1 MSDKLQFVDI
11 QLSRVVGFERCDK
24 LKFVGLRRIRMSV
37 EFRPRKMSEYLTSA
51 RRRKWL
57 ILLPTVAIGLAIA
70 YVVFRLPDIYESTTL
85 IVVTT
90 STLPNT
96 VVPTITEETLTRE
109 LTSIS
114 QVVTS
119 RSSLQ
124 PLMEKYDLY
133 KDERRRGE
141 PMELLI
147 DSMRKQ
153 IKVEVNTSNHEI
165 TNGFNI
171 TYRGRDPKST
181 QAVAAE
187 LASKYIDEQTKGTVN
202 AGTSAKQFIEEQVRQ
217 AREELDSIDTQRLTY
232 LQQNMN
238 NLPSQSQALVGRLTA
253 LHEGQKA
260 LISELGRSR
269 DMGSAYRSQLA
280 DITKSYDQEI
290 ALSAENTTDPKTTL
304 AWAELVRRRSE
315 YEGELQILLTNL
327 REKNPDV
334 VAKRHQIEDIKAQQ
348 DLMINDWKTKIEE
361 RKQKLIQ
368 LSDPRILSLKTQI
381 AMMDSDTQRQQKMLD
396 ETNKQ
401 IAELDARINAIPNA
415 EVGIEAIDREYQT
428 KKLNYDSLL
437 AQQQKVVMGAD
448 AAKDQQGGGIQV
460 VDPANLPALPVAP
473 KRAVLTA
480 VGFGIGLA
488 LGLLFAGG
496 IEVRRL
502 FTIQTT
508 EDAKH
513 YTNLPVLATIPELLT
528 PAEARAIPRR
538 RVFAMAASIAFAVV
552 AIPTLAFVLRLTHVF
567 EKFLM

>member
-1 MSDKLQFVDI
+1 
-11 QLSRVVGFERCDK
+11 
-24 LKFVGLRRIRMSV
+24 MSV
-37 EFRPRKMSEYLTSA
+37 EFRPRKIGEYFDIG
-51 RRRKWL
+51 RRRKWI
-57 ILLPTVAIGLAIA
+57 ILLPTIAVGLAIA
-70 YVVFRLPDIYESTTL
+70 YVVYRLPDIYESTTL

-133 KDERRRGE
+133 KDERLRGE

-171 TYRGRDPKST
+171 TYRGRDSKST

-187 LASKYIDEQTKGTVN
+187 LAGKYIDEQTKGTVN

-217 AREELDSIDTQRLTY
+217 AKEELDSIDTRRLTY

-269 DMGSAYRSQLA
+269 DLGAAYRSQLA

-290 ALSAENTTDPKTTL
+290 VLSAENTTDPKTTL

-315 YEGELQILLTNL
+315 YEGELQNLLTTL

-334 VAKRHQIEDIKAQQ
+334 VARRKQIEDIKAQQ
-348 DLMINDWKTKIEE
+348 DQMINDWKDKIED
-361 RKQKLIQ
+361 RKKKLIQ

-381 AMMDSDTQRQQKMLD
+381 AMMDSDNERQQKLLD

-428 KKLNYDSLL
+428 KKLNYDNLL

-460 VDPANLPALPVAP
+460 IDPANLPERPVAP
-473 KRAVLTA
+473 KRLALTA

-488 LGLLFAGG
+488 LGLLLALG

-502 FTIQTT
+502 FTIQTA

-538 RVFAMAASIAFAVV
+538 RVFAMAASIAFAIV

>member
-1 MSDKLQFVDI
+1 
-11 QLSRVVGFERCDK
+11 
-24 LKFVGLRRIRMSV
+24 MSV
-37 EFRPRKMSEYLTSA
+37 EFRPRKIGEYFDIV

-57 ILLPTVAIGLAIA
+57 ILLPAIAVGLAIS
-70 YVVFRLPDIYESTTL
+70 YVVYRLPDIYESTTL

-133 KDERRRGE
+133 KDERLRGE

-187 LASKYIDEQTKGTVN
+187 LASKYINEQTKGTVN

-217 AREELDSIDTQRLTY
+217 AKEELDSIDTQRLTY

-269 DMGSAYRSQLA
+269 DMGAAYRSQLA

-315 YEGELQILLTNL
+315 YEGELQNLLTML

-334 VAKRHQIEDIKAQQ
+334 VAKRKQIEDIKGQQ

-381 AMMDSDTQRQQKMLD
+381 AMMDSDTERQQKMLD
-396 ETNKQ
+396 DTNKQ

-428 KKLNYDSLL
+428 KKLNYDNLL

-460 VDPANLPALPVAP
+460 VDPANLPERPVAP

-480 VGFGIGLA
+480 AGFGIGLA

-528 PAEARAIPRR
+528 PLEARAIPRR
-538 RVFAMAASIAFAVV
+538 KVFAMAASIAFAIV

>member
-1 MSDKLQFVDI
+1 MAD
-11 QLSRVVGFERCDK
+11 
-24 LKFVGLRRIRMSV
+24 
-37 EFRPRKMSEYLTSA
+37 FRPRKIGEYFDIV
-51 RRRKWL
+51 RKRKWM
-57 ILLPTVAIGLAIA
+57 ILLPTLAVGLAIA
-70 YVVFRLPDIYESTTL
+70 YVVYRLPDTFESTTL
-85 IVVTT
+85 IVVKT
-90 STLPNT
+90 STLPNS

-133 KDERRRGE
+133 KEERRRGE

-187 LASKYIDEQTKGTVN
+187 LASRYVDEQTKGASA

-217 AREELDSIDTQRLTY
+217 AKEELDAIDTQRLKY
-232 LQQNMN
+232 LQENMN

-260 LISELGRSR
+260 IIAEVGRSR
-269 DMGSAYRSQLA
+269 DLAAAYRSQLA

-290 ALSAENTTDPKTTL
+290 ILSAENTTDPKTTL

-315 YEGELQILLTNL
+315 FEGELQMMLTQL
-327 REKNPDV
+327 KEKNPDV
-334 VAKRHQIEDIKAQQ
+334 IAKRKQIADIKSQQ
-348 DLMINDWKTKIEE
+348 DLMIQDWKDKIEE
-361 RKQKLIQ
+361 RKQKLQQ
-368 LSDPRILSLKTQI
+368 LSDPRIVSLKTQI
-381 AMMDSDTQRQQKMLD
+381 STLDGDVERQQKLLD

-401 IAELDARINAIPNA
+401 IAELDGRINAIPNA

-428 KKLNYDSLL
+428 KKANYDNLL
-437 AQQQKVVMGAD
+437 MQQQKVVIGAD
-448 AAKDQQGGGIQV
+448 AVKDQQGSGIQV
-460 VDPANLPALPVAP
+460 VDPANLPERPVAP
-473 KRAVLTA
+473 KRFMLTA
-480 VGFGIGLA
+480 GGFAIGLA
-488 LGLLFAGG
+488 MGLLLAIALEF
-496 IEVRRL
+496 RRL
-502 FTIQTT
+502 FTFQTR

-528 PAEARAIPRR
+528 PAEALAIPRR
-538 RVFAMAASIAFAVV
+538 RTLVMAASV
-552 AIPTLAFVLRLTHVF
+552 ALAIVSVPALAFILTMTHLF
-567 EKFLM
+567 DKFLT

>member
-1 MSDKLQFVDI
+1 
-11 QLSRVVGFERCDK
+11 
-24 LKFVGLRRIRMSV
+24 MSV
-37 EFRPRKMSEYLTSA
+37 EFRPRKIGEYFDIV
-51 RRRKWL
+51 RKRKWL
-57 ILLPTVAIGLAIA
+57 ILLPTIAVGLAIS
-70 YVVFRLPDIYESTTL
+70 YVVYRLPDIYESTTL

-90 STLPNT
+90 STLPNS

-124 PLMEKYDLY
+124 PLLEKYDLY

-217 AREELDSIDTQRLTY
+217 AKEELDSIDTQRLTY

-315 YEGELQILLTNL
+315 YEGELQNLLTTL
-327 REKNPDV
+327 REKNPDI
-334 VAKRHQIEDIKAQQ
+334 VAKRKQIEDIKAQQ

-381 AMMDSDTQRQQKMLD
+381 AMMDSDTERQQKMLD
-396 ETNKQ
+396 DTNKQ

-428 KKLNYDSLL
+428 KKLNYDNLL

-460 VDPANLPALPVAP
+460 VDPANLPERPVAP
-473 KRAVLTA
+473 KRGALTA
-480 VGFGIGLA
+480 AGFGIGLA
-488 LGLLFAGG
+488 LGLLLAVGF
-496 IEVRRL
+496 EVRRL

-513 YTNLPVLATIPELLT
+513 YTNLPVLASIPELLT

-538 RVFAMAASIAFAVV
+538 KVFAMAASVAFAIV
-552 AIPTLAFVLRLTHVF
+552 AIPTLAFVLRLTHIF
-567 EKFLM
+567 EKFLL

>member
-1 MSDKLQFVDI
+1 
-11 QLSRVVGFERCDK
+11 
-24 LKFVGLRRIRMSV
+24 MSV
-37 EFRPRKMSEYLTSA
+37 EFRPRKIGEYFDIV
-51 RRRKWL
+51 RKRKWL
-57 ILLPTVAIGLAIA
+57 ILLPTIAVGLAIS
-70 YVVFRLPDIYESTTL
+70 YVVYRLPDIYESTTL

-217 AREELDSIDTQRLTY
+217 AKEELDSIDTQRLTY

-280 DITKSYDQEI
+280 DITKSYEQEI

-315 YEGELQILLTNL
+315 YEGELQNLLTTL
-327 REKNPDV
+327 REKNPDI

-381 AMMDSDTQRQQKMLD
+381 AMMDSDTERQQKMLD

-401 IAELDARINAIPNA
+401 ITELDARINAIPNA

-428 KKLNYDSLL
+428 KKLNYDNLL

-460 VDPANLPALPVAP
+460 VDPANLPERPVAP

-480 VGFGIGLA
+480 AGFGIGLA
-488 LGLLFAGG
+488 LGLLLAVGF
-496 IEVRRL
+496 ELRRL

-528 PAEARAIPRR
+528 PVEARAIPRR
-538 RVFAMAASIAFAVV
+538 KVVAMAASVAFAIV
-552 AIPTLAFVLRLTHVF
+552 AIPALAFVLRLTHIF

>member
-1 MSDKLQFVDI
+1 
-11 QLSRVVGFERCDK
+11 
-24 LKFVGLRRIRMSV
+24 MSV
-37 EFRPRKMSEYLTSA
+37 EFRPRKLGEYAQIL
-51 RRRKWL
+51 RKRKWL
-57 ILLPTVAIGLAIA
+57 ILLPTIVIGLAIS
-70 YVVFRLPDIYESTTL
+70 YVVFRLPDMYESVTL
-85 IVVTT
+85 IVVKP
-90 STLPNT
+90 STLPNS

-133 KDERRRGE
+133 KEERLRGE

-153 IKVEVNTSNHEI
+153 IKVEVNTSRNDI

-171 TYRGRDPKST
+171 TYRGRDPKTT

-187 LASKYIDEQTKGTVN
+187 LASKYIDEQTKGTIN

-217 AREELDSIDTQRLTY
+217 SKEELDAIDTQRLTY

-260 LISELGRSR
+260 MIAELGRSR
-269 DMGSAYRSQLA
+269 DLGAAYRSQLA

-290 ALSAENTTDPKTTL
+290 AMAAENTTDPKTTM
-304 AWAELVRRRSE
+304 AWANLANRRSE
-315 YEGELQILLTNL
+315 LEAELQNLLTQYK
-327 REKNPDV
+327 EKHPDV
-334 VAKRHQIEDIKAQQ
+334 VAKKLQLESVKRDQ
-348 DLMINDWKTKIEE
+348 DQMIAEWKTRIEE
-361 RKQKLIQ
+361 RRQKLVQ
-368 LSDPRILSLKTQI
+368 LTDPRILTLKTQI
-381 AMMDSDTQRQQKMLD
+381 TMVDSDMDRQQKLLN
-396 ETNKQ
+396 ETSRQ

-415 EVGIEAIDREYQT
+415 EVGLEAIDREYQT
-428 KKLNYDSLL
+428 KKLNYDNLL
-437 AQQQKVVMGAD
+437 AQQQKIVVGAD

-460 VDPANLPALPVAP
+460 VDPANLPESPVAP
-473 KRAVLTA
+473 KRFMLTVA
-480 VGFGIGLA
+480 GFGIGIV
-488 LGLLFAGG
+488 LGLLLAVAF
-496 IEVRRL
+496 ELRRL
-502 FTIQTT
+502 FTIQTA

-513 YTNLPVLATIPELLT
+513 YTSLPLLASIPELMT

-538 RVFAMAASIAFAVV
+538 QKLAMAAGLAIAFVAVP
-552 AIPTLAFVLRLTHVF
+552 ALAFVLRLTHVF
-567 EKFLM
+567 DKFLL

>member
-1 MSDKLQFVDI
+1 
-11 QLSRVVGFERCDK
+11 
-24 LKFVGLRRIRMSV
+24 MSV
-37 EFRPRKMSEYLTSA
+37 EFRPRKIGEYFDIV
-51 RRRKWL
+51 RKRKWL
-57 ILLPTVAIGLAIA
+57 ILLPTIAVGLAIS
-70 YVVFRLPDIYESTTL
+70 YVVYRLPDIYESTTL

-217 AREELDSIDTQRLTY
+217 AKEELDAIDTQRLTY

-280 DITKSYDQEI
+280 DITKSYEQEI

-315 YEGELQILLTNL
+315 YEGELQNLLTTL
-327 REKNPDV
+327 REKNPDII
-334 VAKRHQIEDIKAQQ
+334 AKRHQIEDIKAQQ

-381 AMMDSDTQRQQKMLD
+381 AMMDSDTERQQKMLD
-396 ETNKQ
+396 DTNRQ
-401 IAELDARINAIPNA
+401 IAELDTRINAIPNA

-428 KKLNYDSLL
+428 KKLNYDNLL

-460 VDPANLPALPVAP
+460 VDPANLPERPVAP

-480 VGFGIGLA
+480 AGFGIGLA
-488 LGLLFAGG
+488 LGLLLAVGF
-496 IEVRRL
+496 ELRRL

-528 PAEARAIPRR
+528 PTEARAIPRR
-538 RVFAMAASIAFAVV
+538 KVFAMAASVAFATV
-552 AIPTLAFVLRLTHVF
+552 AIPTLAFVLRLTHIF